1 MTENNFLSDLLSDPD
16 VMAQVTPLLGAAI
29 DERIGPLVARVEQL
43 AQGVT
48 LIAQGMVEQ
57 AQQQPQMAEQPPQQ
71 PAQQPAQQFVPTS
84 GPDPRLG
91 GQQMAQPQG
100 IIPTPP
106 QFGQQAAPAPSGM
119 DKFASLAPLLM
130 QYLNNQQSG
139 NGNLSNIAETLSA
152 AAAIGNV
159 MNQPMFQGMRMATD
173 MMSLAGRAGIEP
185 TVAAET
191 LGRMV
196 SDAAPAQTG
205 TNGTDPSG

>member
-71 PAQQPAQQFVPTS
+71 PQQQFVPGV

-106 QFGQQAAPAPSGM
+106 QFGQQTAPAPSGIE
-119 DKFASLAPLLM
+119 KFASLAPLLM

-139 NGNLSNIAETLSA
+139 NGNLGNVAETLSA
-152 AAAIGNV
+152 AAQIGNV
-159 MNQPMFQGMRMATD
+159 MNAPMWQGMRMATD

-196 SDAAPAQTG
+196 TDATETQAN
-205 TNGTDPSG
+205 TNGANPSG

>member
-29 DERIGPLVARVEQL
+29 DDRIAPLVAKVEQL

-57 AQQQPQMAEQPPQQ
+57 AQQQPQTAQPPAQQPPQQ
-71 PAQQPAQQFVPTS
+71 FAPPEQQP
-84 GPDPRLG
+84 
-91 GQQMAQPQG
+91 MAQPQG

-106 QFGQQAAPAPSGM
+106 QFGQQPAAAPSGM

-139 NGNLSNIAETLSA
+139 NGSLSNIAETLSA

-159 MNQPMFQGMRMATD
+159 MNQPMLQGMRMATD

-191 LGRMV
+191 LGKMV
-196 SDAAPAQTG
+196 TDATETQTN
-205 TNGTDPSG
+205 TNGANPSG